1 MSAVFGDPTFW
12 VAVAFVI
19 FIAILARPIAKA
31 VPKALDER
39 ALKIKRDLDEAER
52 LRIEAQ
58 DLLAEYQRKQRDAV
72 REAGEIVAHARA
84 EAARLTEDGRKRLEQ
99 SLKRREQLAVE
110 RIARAETAALA
121 EVRAK
126 AIDVAIEATRRLLAE
141 RAAGAK
147 ADTLIDAAIKDLPGK
162 LH

>member
-12 VAVAFVI
+12 VAVAFLI
-19 FIAILARPIAKA
+19 FITAFARPIAKA
-31 VPKALDER
+31 LPKALDER
-39 ALKIKRDLDEAER
+39 AAKIKRDLDEAER

-72 REAGEIVAHARA
+72 REAGEIVAHARV
-84 EAARLTEDGRKRLEQ
+84 EAARLTEEGRKRLEQ
-99 SLKRREQLAVE
+99 SLKRREHLALE
-110 RIARAETAALA
+110 RIARAEATALA

-126 AIDVAIEATRRLLAE
+126 AIDVAIEATRKLLAE

-147 ADTLIDAAIKDLPGK
+147 ADQLIEASIKDLPEK

>member
-19 FIAILARPIAKA
+19 FVAALARPIARA
-31 VPKALDER
+31 LPKALDER
-39 ALKIKRDLDEAER
+39 ALKIKRDLDDAER
-52 LRIEAQ
+52 LRAEAQ

-84 EAARLTEDGRKRLEQ
+84 ESARFAEDGRKRLEQ
-99 SLKRREQLAVE
+99 SLKRREQLAME
-110 RIARAETAALA
+110 RIARAEAAAVA

-126 AIDVAIEATRRLLAE
+126 AIDVAIEATRKLLAE

-147 ADTLIDAAIKDLPGK
+147 ADTLIEAAIKDLPGK